1 MALNVGENF
10 TQRWLAAPEAVRQT
24 FLDELNH
31 ICELLDSN
39 EHITKWQYQDA
50 VLQQKNKKIIERA
63 YAELKQQI
71 LEEQARLAEERKRQ
85 RQAAL
90 EQALAE
96 KRALEAKQVAEL
108 EAQEQRQAQHQNAY
122 LQQLAHELQQ
132 QSTASNFDN
141 QRKFDTQNIKQFNRS
156 DNNVVAS
163 AEITEQHAPA
173 PEMSEHQDLR
183 TRLEL
188 EAEFYIEQTLQQ
200 LKAKLQAAAQEE
212 IELILSQQ
220 QDTE

>member
-24 FLDELNH
+24 FSDELNH

-71 LEEQARLAEERKRQ
+71 LAEQARLAEERKRQ

-108 EAQEQRQAQHQNAY
+108 EAQEQQQAQYQDAY
-122 LQQLAHELQQ
+122 LQQLAQELHQ
-132 QSTASNFDN
+132 QSTSSNLDSL
-141 QRKFDTQNIKQFNRS
+141 RKFNTQDVKQFNS
-156 DNNVVAS
+156 
-163 AEITEQHAPA
+163 IQHHDAPPTA
-173 PEMSEHQDLR
+173 EHQDLR

-200 LKAKLQAAAQEE
+200 LKTKLQAAAQEE
-212 IELILSQQ
+212 IALIMAQQ
-220 QDTE
+220 NGVK

>member
-10 TQRWLAAPEAVRQT
+10 TQRWLATPEAVRQT
-24 FLDELNH
+24 FCDELNH
-31 ICELLDSN
+31 ICDLLDST
-39 EHITKWQYQDA
+39 EHISKWQYQDA
-50 VLQQKNKKIIERA
+50 VLQQKNKKVIERA
-63 YAELKQQI
+63 YAELEQQI
-71 LEEQARLAEERKRQ
+71 LAEQARLAEERKRQ
-85 RQAAL
+85 RQAEL

-108 EAQEQRQAQHQNAY
+108 EAQEQQQAQHQDAY
-122 LQQLAHELQQ
+122 LQQLAQELHQ
-132 QSTASNFDN
+132 QSTSSNLDSL
-141 QRKFDTQNIKQFNRS
+141 RKFNTQDVKQFNS
-156 DNNVVAS
+156 
-163 AEITEQHAPA
+163 IQHHDAQPTA
-173 PEMSEHQDLR
+173 EHQDLR

>member
-24 FLDELNH
+24 FSDELNH

-71 LEEQARLAEERKRQ
+71 LAEQARLAEERKRQ
-85 RQAAL
+85 RQTAL

-108 EAQEQRQAQHQNAY
+108 EAQEQQQAQYQDAY
-122 LQQLAHELQQ
+122 LQQLAQELHQ
-132 QSTASNFDN
+132 QSTSSNLDSL
-141 QRKFDTQNIKQFNRS
+141 RKFNTQDVKQFNS
-156 DNNVVAS
+156 
-163 AEITEQHAPA
+163 IQHRNATSTA
-173 PEMSEHQDLR
+173 EHQDLR

-200 LKAKLQAAAQEE
+200 LKTKLQAAAQEE
-212 IELILSQQ
+212 IALIMAQQ
-220 QDTE
+220 NGVK

>member
-10 TQRWLAAPEAVRQT
+10 TQRWLATPEAVRQT
-24 FLDELNH
+24 FCDELNH
-31 ICELLDSN
+31 ICDLLDST
-39 EHITKWQYQDA
+39 EHISKWQYQDA
-50 VLQQKNKKIIERA
+50 VLQQKNKKVIERA
-63 YAELKQQI
+63 YAELEQQI
-71 LEEQARLAEERKRQ
+71 LAEQARLAEERKRQ
-85 RQAAL
+85 RQAEL

-108 EAQEQRQAQHQNAY
+108 EAQEQQQAQHQDAY
-122 LQQLAHELQQ
+122 LQQLAQELHQ
-132 QSTASNFDN
+132 QSTSSNLDSLRQFN
-141 QRKFDTQNIKQFNRS
+141 TQDVKQFNS
-156 DNNVVAS
+156 
-163 AEITEQHAPA
+163 IQHHDAPPTA
-173 PEMSEHQDLR
+173 EHQDLR

-200 LKAKLQAAAQEE
+200 LKTKLQAAAQEE

>member
-1 MALNVGENF
+1 MVLNVGENF

-24 FLDELNH
+24 FSDELNH

-71 LEEQARLAEERKRQ
+71 LAEQARLAEERKRQ

-108 EAQEQRQAQHQNAY
+108 EAQEQQQAQHQEAY
-122 LQQLAHELQQ
+122 LQQLAQELHQ
-132 QSTASNFDN
+132 QSTSWNLDSL
-141 QRKFDTQNIKQFNRS
+141 RKFNTQDVKQFNS
-156 DNNVVAS
+156 IQHHNAS
-163 AEITEQHAPA
+163 STA
-173 PEMSEHQDLR
+173 EHQDLR

-188 EAEFYIEQTLQQ
+188 EAEFYIEQTLLQ
-200 LKAKLQAAAQEE
+200 LKTKLQAAAQEE
-212 IELILSQQ
+212 IALIMAQQ
-220 QDTE
+220 NDVK

>member
-24 FLDELNH
+24 FSDELNH

-50 VLQQKNKKIIERA
+50 VLQQKNKKVIERA

-85 RQAAL
+85 RQAEL

-108 EAQEQRQAQHQNAY
+108 EAQEQQQAQHQDAY
-122 LQQLAHELQQ
+122 LQQLAQELHQ
-132 QSTASNFDN
+132 QSNTSNLDSL
-141 QRKFDTQNIKQFNRS
+141 RKFNTQNVKQFNS
-156 DNNVVAS
+156 IENHNTSPTA
-163 AEITEQHAPA
+163 A
-173 PEMSEHQDLR
+173 HQDLR

-200 LKAKLQAAAQEE
+200 LKTKLQAASQEE
-212 IELILSQQ
+212 IAMIMAQQ
-220 QDTE
+220 NDVK

>member
-10 TQRWLAAPEAVRQT
+10 TQRWLATPEAVRQT
-24 FLDELNH
+24 FSDELNH
-31 ICELLDSN
+31 ICDLLNSN

-63 YAELKQQI
+63 YADLKQQI
-71 LEEQARLAEERKRQ
+71 LAEQARLAEQRKRQ
-85 RQAAL
+85 RQAEL

-108 EAQEQRQAQHQNAY
+108 EAQEQRQAQHQDAY
-122 LQQLAHELQQ
+122 LQQLAQELQQ
-132 QSTASNFDN
+132 QSHTSNFDN
-141 QRKFDTQNIKQFNRS
+141 QRKFDTQKIKQFNRS
-156 DNNVVAS
+156 ENHAVTSAVA
-163 AEITEQHAPA
+163 EQHAPV
-173 PEMSEHQDLR
+173 PEITEHQDLR

-200 LKAKLQAAAQEE
+200 LKTKLQAAAQEE

-220 QDTE
+220 QDAK

>member
-24 FLDELNH
+24 FSDELNH

-71 LEEQARLAEERKRQ
+71 LAEQARLAEERKRQ
-85 RQAAL
+85 RQTAL

-108 EAQEQRQAQHQNAY
+108 EAQEQQQAQHQDAY
-122 LQQLAHELQQ
+122 LQQLAQELHQ
-132 QSTASNFDN
+132 QSTSSNLDSL
-141 QRKFDTQNIKQFNRS
+141 RKFNTQDVKQFNS
-156 DNNVVAS
+156 IQHHDAS
-163 AEITEQHAPA
+163 PTA
-173 PEMSEHQDLR
+173 EHQDLR

-200 LKAKLQAAAQEE
+200 LKTRLQAAAQEE
-212 IELILSQQ
+212 IAMIMAQQ
-220 QDTE
+220 NDVK

>member
-10 TQRWLAAPEAVRQT
+10 TQRWLATPEAVRQT
-24 FLDELNH
+24 FCDELTH
-31 ICELLDSN
+31 ICDLLDST
-39 EHITKWQYQDA
+39 EHISKWQYQDA

-71 LEEQARLAEERKRQ
+71 LEEQARIAEERKRQ
-85 RQAAL
+85 RQAEL

-108 EAQEQRQAQHQNAY
+108 EAEEQQQAQHQDAY
-122 LQQLAHELQQ
+122 LQQLAQELHQ
-132 QSTASNFDN
+132 QSTSSNLDSL
-141 QRKFDTQNIKQFNRS
+141 RKFNTQDVKQFNS
-156 DNNVVAS
+156 
-163 AEITEQHAPA
+163 IQHHDAPPTA
-173 PEMSEHQDLR
+173 EHQDLR

-200 LKAKLQAAAQEE
+200 LKTKLQAAAQEE
-212 IELILSQQ
+212 IAMIMAQQ
-220 QDTE
+220 NDVK

>member
-1 MALNVGENF
+1 VALNVGENF
-10 TQRWLAAPEAVRQT
+10 TQRWLTAPEAVRQT
-24 FLDELNH
+24 FSDELNH

-63 YAELKQQI
+63 YVELKQQI
-71 LEEQARLAEERKRQ
+71 LEEQARLAE
-85 RQAAL
+85 L

-156 DNNVVAS
+156 ENHAVTS
-163 AEITEQHAPA
+163 AVIAEQYAPVPEIT
-173 PEMSEHQDLR
+173 EHQDLR

-220 QDTE
+220 QHTE

>member
-24 FLDELNH
+24 FSDELNH

-71 LEEQARLAEERKRQ
+71 LAEQARLAEERKRQ

-108 EAQEQRQAQHQNAY
+108 EAQEQQQAQYQDAY
-122 LQQLAHELQQ
+122 LQQLAQELHQ
-132 QSTASNFDN
+132 QSTSSNLDSL
-141 QRKFDTQNIKQFNRS
+141 RKFNTQDVKQFNS
-156 DNNVVAS
+156 
-163 AEITEQHAPA
+163 IQHHEAPPTA
-173 PEMSEHQDLR
+173 EHQDLR

-200 LKAKLQAAAQEE
+200 LKTKLQAAAQEE

>member
-10 TQRWLAAPEAVRQT
+10 TQRWLATPEAVRQT
-24 FLDELNH
+24 FSDELNH
-31 ICELLDSN
+31 ICDLLNSN

-71 LEEQARLAEERKRQ
+71 LEEQARIAEERKRQ
-85 RQAAL
+85 RQAEL

-108 EAQEQRQAQHQNAY
+108 EAEEQQQAQHQDAY
-122 LQQLAHELQQ
+122 LQQLAQELHQ
-132 QSTASNFDN
+132 QSTSSNLDSL
-141 QRKFDTQNIKQFNRS
+141 RKFNTQDVKQFNS
-156 DNNVVAS
+156 
-163 AEITEQHAPA
+163 IQHHDAPPTA
-173 PEMSEHQDLR
+173 EHQDLR